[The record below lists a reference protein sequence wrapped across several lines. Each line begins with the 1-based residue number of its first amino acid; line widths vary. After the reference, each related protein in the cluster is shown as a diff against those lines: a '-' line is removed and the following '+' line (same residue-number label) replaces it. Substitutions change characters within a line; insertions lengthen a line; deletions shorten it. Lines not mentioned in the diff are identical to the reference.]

1 MLEEGKKDRLD
12 LTLGGAM
19 FIHSKEGLYHS
30 RVRMAK
36 MPSEEDRMR
45 PLIGAEMT
53 SIVHKGSWEV

>member
-1 MLEEGKKDRLD
+1 
-12 LTLGGAM
+12 M
-19 FIHSKEGLYHS
+19 FIHSEEGLYHS
-30 RVRMAK
+30 RVQMAK